1 MYIVHSIE
9 GFLVKVS
16 THGCF
21 DIYTPKMPRSSLGS
35 LDLPSHL
42 YQGDVEE
49 LGFEYLPE
57 VDDINIELEDT
68 EECCRE
74 YIRQNLAALRAEEIV
89 ALKLWEE
96 IKENSPPLTG
106 FGDTIRIGDKVTMVT
121 VGEKADIAPKTE
133 AIEIIYYD
141 FDHHLLFKYLDTD
154 SNPLLQTLSGLNAG
168 FECCLQG
175 PGYRRHFT
183 KIEK

>member
-1 MYIVHSIE
+1 MRIVHGIE
-9 GFLVKVS
+9 GFLVNVS
-16 THGCF
+16 THGYF
-21 DIYTPKMPRSSLGS
+21 EIYTSKMPQS

-42 YQGDVEE
+42 YQGDVNE

-57 VDDINIELEDT
+57 VDDINVELEDT

-74 YIRQNLAALRAEEIV
+74 YIKQHLAPLRAEEIV

-96 IKENSPPLTG
+96 IKKNSPPLTG
-106 FGDTIRIGDKVTMVT
+106 FGDAIRIGDKVTMVT
-121 VGEKADIAPKTE
+121 VGEKADITPE
-133 AIEIIYYD
+133 AIEIVYYD
-141 FDHHLLFKYLDTD
+141 FDDNLLFKYLDTGIY
-154 SNPLLQTLSGLNAG
+154 SLFQTLSGPNAV

-183 KIEK
+183 KIDK